1 MAPYKFYTADVF
13 TNAIFGGNQLAVFP
27 DARGIPGN
35 QMQKIA
41 REFNLSETAFVFP
54 PAAPHHT
61 KQLRIFTPG
70 TELPFAGHPTIG
82 TAHVLASIG
91 EILLEEET
99 TEVVFEEGVGPV
111 SVAIHSEGGEP
122 VSAYLCA
129 AQLPKFGPTPPEA
142 STIAAILSL
151 SEDDLL
157 VGEWS
162 AAAVTCGV
170 PFLFVPVGDRDAL
183 RRVSVNREH
192 WSSYLKSFWAPHLY
206 VFCFESERKGSD
218 LRARMFAPAMGIE
231 EDPATGA
238 AASALAG
245 YLGVRNSVSSG
256 VLQWTVEQGFEMGR
270 PSILDVQAEKVD
282 GQIVAVRVGGQSVMV
297 SEGAIE
303 IPEGLLKNDRSTVC
317 S

>member
-1 MAPYKFYTADVF
+1 MARYKFYTADVF
-13 TNAIFGGNQLAVFP
+13 TNALFGGNQLAVFP
-27 DARGIPGN
+27 DARGIPGSL
-35 QMQKIA
+35 MQKIA

-54 PAAPHHT
+54 PADPRYT
-61 KQLRIFTPG
+61 KRLRIFTPG

-91 EILLEEET
+91 EIFLEQET
-99 TEVVFEEGVGPV
+99 TQVVFEEGVGPV
-111 SVAIHSEGGEP
+111 RVAIHSQAGKP
-122 VSAYLCA
+122 VSAYLTA
-129 AQLPKFGPTPPEA
+129 AQLPKLGPTPPEP

-162 AAAVTCGV
+162 SAAVSCGV
-170 PFLFVPVGDRDAL
+170 PFLFVPVRDSDAL
-183 RRVSVNREH
+183 RSASVNREH
-192 WSSYLKSFWAPHLY
+192 WNSYLKSFWAPHLY
-206 VFCFESERKGSD
+206 LFCFEPERKGSD

-245 YLGVRNSVSSG
+245 YLGVRNSISSG
-256 VLQWTVEQGFEMGR
+256 VLRWTVEQGFEMGR

-297 SEGAIE
+297 SEGVIE
-303 IPEGLLKNDRSTVC
+303 IPAELLKND
-317 S
+317 